1 MFRLIASIIARGI
14 SKGVY
19 KVCSIIRVITGGK

>member
-1 MFRLIASIIARGI
+1 LIASIIARGI

-19 KVCSIIRVITGGK
+19 KVCSIIRAITGGK